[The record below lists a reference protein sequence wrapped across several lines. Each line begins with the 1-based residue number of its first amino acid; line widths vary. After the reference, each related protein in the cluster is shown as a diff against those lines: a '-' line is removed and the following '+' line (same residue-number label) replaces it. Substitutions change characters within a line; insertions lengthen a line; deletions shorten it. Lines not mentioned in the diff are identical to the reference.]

1 LHDKTTHLAAPG
13 TGEIQGLTEDTACQP
28 EDIQTAASPLNGLY
42 PFIARGVR
50 AEGPGDSIAGLDT
63 TALGISFIEVADPY
77 QSVSQSLK
85 LRIALPG
92 IGLPFLLHL

>member
-1 LHDKTTHLAAPG
+1 MSNRG
-13 TGEIQGLTEDTACQP
+13 FTA
-28 EDIQTAASPLNGLY
+28 EWGV

-50 AEGPGDSIAGLDT
+50 AEGPGDSITGLDT

-77 QSVSQSLK
+77 QSVRRSLK
-85 LRIALPG
+85 LRTALPG